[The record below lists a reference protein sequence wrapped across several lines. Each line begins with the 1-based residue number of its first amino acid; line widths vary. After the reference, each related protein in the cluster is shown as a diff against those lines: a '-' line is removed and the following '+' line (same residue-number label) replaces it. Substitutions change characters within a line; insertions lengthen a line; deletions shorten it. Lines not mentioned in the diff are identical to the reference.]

1 MQFALIYSYGLV
13 NRWTSA
19 GQSVAYCPM
28 DVTWFPMDSQNCPLV
43 YESWAMP
50 SAQLNITQ
58 LGVDLFYYQTSGEW
72 HLAGN
77 NRNAAFMR
85 VNIPLMTLLA

>member
-1 MQFALIYSYGLV
+1 
-13 NRWTSA
+13 
-19 GQSVAYCPM
+19 
-28 DVTWFPMDSQNCPLV
+28 
-43 YESWAMP
+43 MP